1 MQNSEGFP
9 VPTKK
14 TMAAGNLTSL
24 KLKTAAVHEHSRNRD
39 VEEAGNDDFGLALE
53 KLKLVSRKKLIVLD
67 LNGLLVH
74 RVFRFDRNI
83 NVQDYPPPDVI
94 SGPYLGLSVA
104 NFWNSVLKDLKWEY
118 GLLQG
123 RLKDK
128 LLFVWDKERCTDSGF
143 KSLEKKDKPIFL
155 KELKKLWEDPAL
167 PWRRGQYSSS
177 NTLLIDDAPYK
188 ALLNPPN
195 TAIFPESYKFD
206 MENDAVLGSNGEL
219 RLFLDGLAEAAD
231 VPSYVKEHR
240 IGQATITESDPNWDY
255 YSKIVRNPTSRKLKT
270 AVVNSRNRDV
280 KAGKDDFVRPLE
292 KQNLVPRKKLLVLDL
307 NGLLVH
313 RVYRFRPNTNVQN
326 YPPPDV
332 ISGPFL
338 VFTRPFCS
346 EFLEFCFERFEVGI
360 WSSARERSID
370 TILSSIKTG
379 LKDKLLFVWDQEK
392 CTDSG
397 FKSLERKR
405 KPIFLKEL
413 RKLWEDPTLP
423 WCCGPYSSSNTLLI
437 DDARYKALLN
447 PPNTAIFLQSYK
459 VDNGNDTVLE
469 SNSELRL
476 FLDGLS
482 EADDVPSYVKEH
494 PIGQPAITD
503 SHAEWGYYSEII
515 RQLRQKELIWKEDSF
530 SVRDCW

>member
-1 MQNSEGFP
+1 
-9 VPTKK
+9 
-14 TMAAGNLTSL
+14 MAAGN
-24 KLKTAAVHEHSRNRD
+24 
-39 VEEAGNDDFGLALE
+39 
-53 KLKLVSRKKLIVLD
+53 
-67 LNGLLVH
+67 
-74 RVFRFDRNI
+74 
-83 NVQDYPPPDVI
+83 
-94 SGPYLGLSVA
+94 
-104 NFWNSVLKDLKWEY
+104 
-118 GLLQG
+118 
-123 RLKDK
+123 
-128 LLFVWDKERCTDSGF
+128 
-143 KSLEKKDKPIFL
+143 
-155 KELKKLWEDPAL
+155 
-167 PWRRGQYSSS
+167 
-177 NTLLIDDAPYK
+177 
-188 ALLNPPN
+188 
-195 TAIFPESYKFD
+195 
-206 MENDAVLGSNGEL
+206 
-219 RLFLDGLAEAAD
+219 
-231 VPSYVKEHR
+231 
-240 IGQATITESDPNWDY
+240 
-255 YSKIVRNPTSRKLKT
+255 PTNRKLKT

-280 KAGKDDFVRPLE
+280 KAGNDDFVRPLE

-313 RVYRFRPNTNVQN
+313 RVYRLRPNTNFQN
-326 YPPPDV
+326 YPPPDL

-370 TILSSIKTG
+370 TILNTIKTG

-423 WCCGPYSSSNTLLI
+423 WCCGPYTSSNTLLI

-515 RQLRQKELIWKEDSF
+515 RQLRSKELIWKEDSF